1 MSCGS
6 ACGLICVGSVASG
19 CTVAPGC
26 TVVSGCTV
34 ACALTATLGNVV
46 AAASLSGTVGTSV
59 SGNVAD

>member
-1 MSCGS
+1 MSCGF

-26 TVVSGCTV
+26 TV
-34 ACALTATLGNVV
+34 ACALTATLGTVV
-46 AAASLSGTVGTSV
+46 AAASLSGTVGASV